1 MLVGRFLRTKFHYL
15 DPANPSLNLN
25 TMVPCLM
32 IPVMT
37 VSALKTRDLSAR
49 LTDIVCLNDVTGLP
63 RYWATVWASH
73 FGADLQSGTL
83 RKHLSA
89 IDALYRSAERQI
101 GDDCLDRLLFE
112 LDVPLIEGVASGFFN
127 EERNRSIQY
136 GIDTSQRWNSANRFL
151 FDVMQLG
158 IGVEK
163 DNARVVSA
171 HASLVRLG
179 LQLKNLSPSPRKKST
194 HALRALPSVVIEEL
208 YDVANPESPR
218 NPFRTDKA
226 RWRNF
231 CIVLAMLHQGLRTAE
246 VLLQPVG
253 AIKHQVH
260 PGTGEIVHWL
270 NVDTRYEDEDPRWS
284 RRPKIKTENSI
295 RQIPVAPEL
304 AEYFQYYEG
313 SFRGRQSHPMLFVN
327 PSGGALSGQAV
338 LDIFSTLS
346 RALSD
351 DARQTLIDNMRDP
364 VIRAHDLRHTC
375 AVLMLTRF
383 RESGIDD
390 AEAQPRLRAFFG
402 WSYSSEM
409 PRHYA
414 RAYYETR
421 LGAVWQ
427 QNFDANIEILRTID
441 TERETW
447 AGVRS

>member
-1 MLVGRFLRTKFHYL
+1 
-15 DPANPSLNLN
+15 
-25 TMVPCLM
+25 M

-49 LTDIVCLNDVTGLP
+49 LTDIVCLNDETGLP

-163 DNARVVSA
+163 DNAWVVSA

-208 YDVANPESPR
+208 YDIANPESPR
-218 NPFRTDKA
+218 NPQRRTDFTNDPEVNAKRKKA
-226 RWRNF
+226 VTR
-231 CIVLAMLHQGLRTAE
+231 IETTDSPSVS
-246 VLLQPVG
+246 QPRKKCS
-253 AIKHQVH
+253 AKN
-260 PGTGEIVHWL
+260 TMF
-270 NVDTRYEDEDPRWS
+270 DKMR
-284 RRPKIKTENSI
+284 
-295 RQIPVAPEL
+295 
-304 AEYFQYYEG
+304 
-313 SFRGRQSHPMLFVN
+313 
-327 PSGGALSGQAV
+327 
-338 LDIFSTLS
+338 DITHDDCS
-346 RALSD
+346 RASKESTCTSPLPN
-351 DARQTLIDNMRDP
+351 AAPP
-364 VIRAHDLRHTC
+364 VVC
-375 AVLMLTRF
+375 
-383 RESGIDD
+383 
-390 AEAQPRLRAFFG
+390 
-402 WSYSSEM
+402 
-409 PRHYA
+409 
-414 RAYYETR
+414 
-421 LGAVWQ
+421 
-427 QNFDANIEILRTID
+427 
-441 TERETW
+441 
-447 AGVRS
+447 